1 MDLNCISISSH
12 QPYHKHLLMIYYKV
26 FIDKAQPLRYNE
38 DIDFINILY
47 KTYGVLNQKQEGYK

>member
-1 MDLNCISISSH
+1 
-12 QPYHKHLLMIYYKV
+12 MIYYKV